1 MANLNFVVGC
11 PGLLET
17 LEEVHF
23 VSKRR
28 ELNMPP
34 RHEGLF
40 FPWGNV
46 KLSLTI
52 KWQKREI
59 SGLQKKKF
67 IIKMAA
73 LFLDLIEAHKNQA
86 NDFM

>member
-28 ELNMPP
+28 ELDMA
-34 RHEGLF
+34 RHESF
-40 FPWGNV
+40 FFFFSHEETWNY
-46 KLSLTI
+46 
-52 KWQKREI
+52 
-59 SGLQKKKF
+59 
-67 IIKMAA
+67 
-73 LFLDLIEAHKNQA
+73 H
-86 NDFM
+86 

>member
-28 ELNMPP
+28 ELDMAL
-34 RHEGLF
+34 HEGRLF
-40 FPWGNV
+40 FRR
-46 KLSLTI
+46 
-52 KWQKREI
+52 KREI
-59 SGLQKKKF
+59 ITK
-67 IIKMAA
+67 
-73 LFLDLIEAHKNQA
+73 DLVTIVENLGELC
-86 NDFM
+86 N